1 LNRLSFEASLPESP
15 FNIYLVTNVVKII
28 LHDVPNRP
36 GIAAEIFIQLNSVG
50 INVELVVLTTGHRR
64 TTDLAIAV
72 LKEDISSALRELN
85 RLRTEMPFKDLTQDD
100 QIALITLER
109 ENLIKVSGAAAR
121 MFRAIAAHK
130 INIDLISTSLHS
142 ITCLIAK
149 ERADDAYRA
158 LREEFE
164 TVEQH

>member
-1 LNRLSFEASLPESP
+1 MAELP
-15 FNIYLVTNVVKII
+15 FNVYLVTDVVKII

-36 GIAAEIFIQLNSVG
+36 GIAAEIFVQLNSAG
-50 INVELVVLTTGHRR
+50 INVELVVLTTAHRR

-72 LKEDISSALRELN
+72 LKEDLPAVLHELD
-85 RLRTEMPFKDLTQDD
+85 RLRAEMPFAEITQDE

-109 ENLIKVSGAAAR
+109 ENLIKISGAAAR

-142 ITCLIAK
+142 ITCLIARD
-149 ERADDAYRA
+149 RAEDAYRA

-164 TVEQH
+164 TLQHR